1 MGSVVKSLLKFRVV
15 LPAVWDPRR
24 FLASDSQS
32 KADYRTLDA
41 ETQSKLNMQVLT
53 ETIRSKRLVEMY
65 TYIHLYIYIY
75 ISLL

>member
-1 MGSVVKSLLKFRVV
+1 MGSVVEVLLKFRVV
-15 LPAVWDPRR
+15 LPATWDPHR
-24 FLASDSQS
+24 FLASES
-32 KADYRTLDA
+32 KSKEYKTLDD
-41 ETQSKLNMQVLT
+41 ETKSKLNMQVLT